1 MGANVARS
9 NTTLADRRLLHSRGR
24 KGRDVTPATCRRS
37 LWGSNME
44 ALPFL
49 GALALALG
57 SAIIIRARRTPRPI
71 FSHFVAGLTV
81 AMGVLLI
88 VLPLLRGHG

>member
-1 MGANVARS
+1 MA
-9 NTTLADRRLLHSRGR
+9 LHPRLLHSRPEAR
-24 KGRDVTPATCRRS
+24 EVTPATGPRP

-49 GALALALG
+49 GAIALALG
-57 SAIIIRARRTPRPI
+57 SAVIIRARRTPRPM
-71 FSHFVAGLTV
+71 FSRVVGGLTV

-88 VLPLLRGHG
+88 VLPLVRGSG